1 MLAVQNVVSGYG
13 LSQVLHGVSLDV
25 GREEVVA
32 LIGRNGAGKSTLLRT
47 IIGLLRARRGSIR
60 FQGQD
65 LVGME
70 TFRIVRLGIGY
81 MPDEHKIFADLTV
94 EENLEMA
101 RRVGGRKNGVWTRER
116 VYELFPRLKELAPKR
131 GDQLSGGERKMLAIG
146 RALMNN
152 PDLLLLDEPGE
163 GLAPLVV
170 AELAERLRD
179 IRASGI
185 SILLADQN
193 LKFCRRVADRAYVIE
208 RGTVRYSGAMEEL
221 WSNQEVIDRYL
232 AV

>member
-1 MLAVQNVVSGYG
+1 MLAVQDVVSGYG

>member
-1 MLAVQNVVSGYG
+1 MLNVEGVVSGYG
-13 LSQVLHGVSLDV
+13 LSQVLHGVSLEV
-25 GREEVVA
+25 GKQEVVA

-47 IIGLLRARRGSIR
+47 IIGLLRARQGTIR
-60 FQGQD
+60 FNGQD

-81 MPDEHKIFADLTV
+81 MPDEHRIFADLTV

-101 RRVGGRKNGVWTRER
+101 RRVGGRKGGPWTRER
-116 VYELFPRLKELAPKR
+116 VYELFPRLRELAPKR

-163 GLAPLVV
+163 GLAPMVV

-208 RGTVRYSGAMEEL
+208 RGTVRYTGTMDEL

>member
-1 MLAVQNVVSGYG
+1 MLNVEGVVSGYG
-13 LSQVLHGVSLDV
+13 LSQVLHGVSLEV
-25 GREEVVA
+25 GKQEVVA

-47 IIGLLRARRGSIR
+47 IIGLLRARQGTIR
-60 FQGQD
+60 FNGQD

-81 MPDEHKIFADLTV
+81 MPDEHRIFADLTV

-101 RRVGGRKNGVWTRER
+101 RRVGGRKDGPWTRER

-163 GLAPLVV
+163 GLAPMVV

-208 RGTVRYSGAMEEL
+208 RGTVRYTGTMDEL

>member
-1 MLAVQNVVSGYG
+1 MLKVEGVVSGYG
-13 LSQVLHGVSLDV
+13 LSQVLHGVSLEV
-25 GREEVVA
+25 GKQEVVA

-47 IIGLLRARRGSIR
+47 IIGLLRARQGTIR
-60 FQGQD
+60 FNGQD

-81 MPDEHKIFADLTV
+81 MPDEHRIFADLTV

-101 RRVGGRKNGVWTRER
+101 RRVGGRKDGPWTRER

-163 GLAPLVV
+163 GLAPMVV

-208 RGTVRYSGAMEEL
+208 RGTVRYTGTMDEL

>member
-1 MLAVQNVVSGYG
+1 MLTVQDVVSGYG
-13 LSQVLHGVSLDV
+13 LSQVLHGISLEV
-25 GREEVVA
+25 GENEVVA

-47 IIGLLRARRGSIR
+47 IIGLLRARRGTIR
-60 FQGQD
+60 YRGQD

-70 TFRIVRLGIGY
+70 TFQIVRLGIGY
-81 MPDEHKIFADLTV
+81 MPDEHRIFADLTV
-94 EENLEMA
+94 EENLELA
-101 RRVGGRKNGVWTRER
+101 RRVSGRQQGGWTRER
-116 VYELFPRLKELAPKR
+116 VYELFPRLRELAPKR

-152 PDLLLLDEPGE
+152 PGLLLLDEPGE

-208 RGTVRYSGAMEEL
+208 RGTVRYTGVMEEL
-221 WSNQEVIDRYL
+221 WDNQDVIDRYL